1 MSGSHR
7 LWQGVELGLAELAA
21 LLIVVGVRIVISAG
35 LGEAT
40 NPSELSAIR
49 FSLAQA
55 LWDGH
60 GDRARARKLA
70 GEALLGEPAP
80 STRTEIETWIAQHR
94 R

>member
-1 MSGSHR
+1 
-7 LWQGVELGLAELAA
+7 AT
-21 LLIVVGVRIVISAG
+21 

-40 NPSELSAIR
+40 NPSELSAAR
-49 FSLAQA
+49 FALAGA

-70 GEALLGEPAP
+70 EEALLGEPAP
-80 STRTEIETWIAQHR
+80 STRALIETWLVQHR